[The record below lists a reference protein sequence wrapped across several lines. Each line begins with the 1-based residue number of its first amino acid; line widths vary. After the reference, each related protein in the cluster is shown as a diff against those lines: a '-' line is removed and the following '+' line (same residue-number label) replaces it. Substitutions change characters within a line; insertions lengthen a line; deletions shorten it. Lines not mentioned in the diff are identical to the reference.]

1 MLRSFY
7 RLVELEGGFES
18 VAANNEPAFMVLEGP
33 MIIIAAT
40 SLAVFHPGYG
50 FDGKWNHANW
60 SFRDKKN
67 VLSEAESI

>member
-18 VAANNEPAFMVLEGP
+18 AAANNEPAFMVLEGP
-33 MIIIAAT
+33 MIIISAT

-50 FDGKWNHANW
+50 FDGRWNQANW
-60 SFRDKKN
+60 TFRNKK
-67 VLSEAESI
+67 LGPSEA